1 MARKIDKM
9 HELFGRGDGL
19 CGKCTHFQRFH
30 YHGRDYQKCEVYG
43 ISNSEATDWR
53 QKWDGCGLFNK
64 PYSGDVSIMKTI
76 VPTKKWG
83 KDAQINGQMS
93 LFVGDENNADW

>member
-1 MARKIDKM
+1 MVRKIDKM

-19 CGKCTHFQRFH
+19 CGKCQHFQQFH
-30 YHGRDYQKCEVYG
+30 YHDRDYQKCEVYG

-64 PYSGDVSIMKTI
+64 PYGGDVPIIKTLT
-76 VPTKKWG
+76 PSKKWENN
-83 KDAQINGQMS
+83 DQIDGQMS
-93 LFVGDENNADW
+93 LFVGGK